1 MWGEKID
8 TVQDIPVIMA
18 KRQFELA
25 LMDSHINGLIF
36 RPSGF
41 FTDILDVFKMAQ
53 AGRVH
58 LFGHGENAI
67 TPIEVSDLA
76 HYVVDEMSQQTNVA
90 LPKISVGMNLPSSV
104 LKCYK
109 NGLKFLIGRVGF

>member
-36 RPSGF
+36 RPCGF

-90 LPKISVGMNLPSSV
+90 LPKFQLE
-104 LKCYK
+104 
-109 NGLKFLIGRVGF
+109 